1 MLTLRDEVALK
12 DKNTSRIQLRR
23 EQNAFKEM
31 IEQLKMTN
39 YIEGIKNFDDVDEL
53 LGVAA
58 KFVG

>member
-1 MLTLRDEVALK
+1 VLTLRDEVALK